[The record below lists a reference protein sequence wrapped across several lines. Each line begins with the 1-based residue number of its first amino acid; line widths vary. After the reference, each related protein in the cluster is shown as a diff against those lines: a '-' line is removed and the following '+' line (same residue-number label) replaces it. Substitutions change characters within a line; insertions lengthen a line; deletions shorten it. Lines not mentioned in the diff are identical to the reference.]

1 MKITKRQLK
10 RIIKEEKRKLLS
22 EQGPAWGTG
31 AIPKIMEDYVMLD
44 FAEAWALLDPK
55 YKSQVLE
62 VLQSYGE
69 GGHDPEW
76 TETVMMQNPAAIESA
91 MSKLG
96 STLNK
101 MKDTNDEA
109 FDIYSALET
118 ALEVYDKGE
127 GENEGRPN
135 PTPHDPYGRR
145 KV

>member
-62 VLQSYGE
+62 VLQSWGE

-76 TETVMMQNPAAIESA
+76 TDTVMMQNPGVIRIA

-96 STLNK
+96 PTLNK

-109 FDIYSALET
+109 FDIYSGLEGALEIF
-118 ALEVYDKGE
+118 EEEK
-127 GENEGRPN
+127 N
-135 PTPHDPYGRR
+135 PKPPGPKLPSAHGDD
-145 KV
+145 

>member
-31 AIPKIMEDYVMLD
+31 AIPRVMEDYAMLD
-44 FAEAWALLDPK
+44 FAEAWASLGPQIK
-55 YKSQVLE
+55 EQVIE
-62 VLQSYGE
+62 VLQSWGE

-76 TETVMMQNPAAIESA
+76 TDTVMMQNPAAIESA

-118 ALEVYDKGE
+118 ALETYAKEDI
-127 GENEGRPN
+127 
-135 PTPHDPYGRR
+135 
-145 KV
+145 